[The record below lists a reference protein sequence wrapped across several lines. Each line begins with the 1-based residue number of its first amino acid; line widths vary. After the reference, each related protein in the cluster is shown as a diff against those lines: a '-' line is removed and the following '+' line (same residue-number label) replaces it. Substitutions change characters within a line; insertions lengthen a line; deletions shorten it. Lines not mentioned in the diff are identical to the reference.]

1 MSLLLNMLS
10 RLVITFLPRSKHLLL
25 SWLQSPS
32 VVILEPRK
40 IKSGS
45 GLPCPP
51 AMPSSQTRDQTHI
64 SLHLLLM
71 QVDSLSLAP
80 REKALFN
87 PAAFQIQSL
96 SCLPANAHRVI
107 KQQMNA
113 NVETP
118 ERPITHILADFWFFL
133 DVEKDC
139 GCDKLHSLQLLTFCK
154 TISSL

>member
-1 MSLLLNMLS
+1 
-10 RLVITFLPRSKHLLL
+10 
-25 SWLQSPS
+25 
-32 VVILEPRK
+32 
-40 IKSGS
+40 
-45 GLPCPP
+45 
-51 AMPSSQTRDQTHI
+51 
-64 SLHLLLM
+64 M

-118 ERPITHILADFWFFL
+118 ERPITHILADF
-133 DVEKDC
+133 
-139 GCDKLHSLQLLTFCK
+139 
-154 TISSL
+154 